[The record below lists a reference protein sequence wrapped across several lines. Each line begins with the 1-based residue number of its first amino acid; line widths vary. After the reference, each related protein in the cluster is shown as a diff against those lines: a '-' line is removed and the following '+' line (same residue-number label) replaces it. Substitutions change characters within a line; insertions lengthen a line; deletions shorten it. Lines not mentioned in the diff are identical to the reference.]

1 MNLRKDHSHVS
12 TTNSLWTY
20 LYVSLY
26 EGWELLSRSPVLWH
40 AGGGSALDLLPLS
53 WSYRWYWT
61 ASVFAYRFGWLS
73 TSCIKYN
80 FQRRMSRLEQRW
92 RAQRSVIS
100 IVNCRIPWTNRDLN
114 VYCAFGISLKAC
126 LLQCLLIFMPHA
138 ISKAIWFCLCAYL
151 CVKALSVLDTFS
163 AQVLSSTSNLNNT
176 SVSCVALLLVACLPQ
191 FKTVWSHSW
200 HEVRLANPLNLSI

>member
-1 MNLRKDHSHVS
+1 MTIPKFPPRRPSRAAGRVWTVFHSCH
-12 TTNSLWTY
+12 
-20 LYVSLY
+20 
-26 EGWELLSRSPVLWH
+26 
-40 AGGGSALDLLPLS
+40 LLPAFRL
-53 WSYRWYWT
+53 T
-61 ASVFAYRFGWLS
+61 LSVFDNVSSRVVNTTCHFS
-73 TSCIKYN
+73 YN